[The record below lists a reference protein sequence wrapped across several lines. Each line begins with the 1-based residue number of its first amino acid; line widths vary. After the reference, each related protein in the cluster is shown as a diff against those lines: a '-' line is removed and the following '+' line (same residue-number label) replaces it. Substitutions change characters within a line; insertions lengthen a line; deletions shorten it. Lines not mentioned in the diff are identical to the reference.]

1 MRESHK
7 LSTQQNKISTGS
19 KGLSTISKN
28 MGSIGTNAG
37 NMANQLET
45 ALKSIAD
52 MNGDF
57 TAAADGLSIMSKAVG
72 ELVRVGQG
80 LTGVATKIKNIGT
93 ALKGISDAGN
103 IFNAPLVN
111 IETQV
116 NGATNAVVNGT
127 TKMKSSFTSTRD
139 SATSFSNNVT
149 QGFVRLQQAL
159 NFTPKFEVMKA
170 GMMSFSQSLN
180 VVQAGAEGV
189 KVKLVGLSSAV
200 EKTSS
205 SIIRF
210 SGANSSATATINTQ
224 MAELSG
230 LENIYMQ
237 MSGVA
242 NTLVSATGRV
252 TVAGTQAKA
261 SFLSQSQGLSYL
273 RNAQSQV
280 MSTSASLTGEFRV
293 LTASSQTTYSAIMR
307 QANAFT
313 SFNTA
318 SRSAMSAAT
327 SLSGE
332 FRVLTA
338 SSQTTYSAMMR
349 LANAS
354 TSFSSATMGAKT
366 AAVGLSGQF
375 QTVGTAMDG
384 MSAKA
389 KTATTR
395 INELDQAGKLLR
407 RTFSMFVVMYLFNF
421 AMGLSEAAGAAIN
434 ARENIKSMAEL
445 MGWSGQQ
452 TDAFTAKIRE
462 LQGTYAKIDMTQVGS
477 QVAGIAQQYN
487 LSAEAATNFIDVA
500 GVFTA
505 AMATE
510 GRSTEDATLALKDYM
525 DQGTGWQRRMQ
536 EIGVTEDKLK
546 ATGLWNGDKN
556 DVNGL
561 IAALGELEKQMHLVQ
576 KAQRIN
582 TPQEGLN
589 AIKATIGNIAADLYE
604 IFGSDITGLLR
615 GINAALWQLDY
626 FINAVRDGFNSLPKP
641 LQGIIHW
648 LALTGV
654 GTTAVILV
662 LGKII
667 PVLKNAAAGVKLF
680 FDAMRNGGVLN
691 TLIRKLGEYLGLL
704 EKIDDVQGGST
715 GDGGTTGK
723 KKKKQKTPTDGDN
736 FPDVPNTDKD
746 KGKVKKWED
755 YKVEIKEMGFKFVK
769 AAAAIVMVMGLI
781 AVAILSL
788 LLPMAALALAGM
800 AYKRVEPQVKQGIE
814 AVKSMAIVIAPLAVA
829 VVALITIMD
838 KFNISATR
846 IGKSALSVG
855 TSIAVVLGLVAEVIL
870 MIIPSMISLAAAGY
884 VAQAVGPQIKSGVQ
898 AIQTITPILATLTPI
913 VAALVLIMGK
923 FNVSVGTIAK
933 GALSAAAGIAAVLL
947 LVAEAIVLM
956 VVPLY
961 ALAVVGDQYSGMEA
975 SVDKG
980 IQGIDAVAKALNALL
995 PFALL
1000 FIVATIAFIVPE
1012 AGLIVACGAMLGI
1025 AAAIL
1030 LLTEAIVLMGVPLI
1044 GLAALGDMYAPIEAS
1059 VNKGIQG
1066 INAVTKALNALLPFA
1081 LLFVAAT
1088 IAFIAPEAGIII
1100 ACGAM
1105 LGIAAVILLLTEAIV
1120 GMGIPLQALASL
1132 GDSLPDMG
1140 AVTKGTQA
1148 IQQVG
1153 IALNVL
1159 AEAMKNMTAAV
1170 FYTIVNEAMAI
1181 VAGFGSINFILGT
1194 ALDTIKNF
1202 ITDFNSKNIPL
1213 INNGQAKVNAMKQVA
1228 SVLVFLK
1235 STLAQISS
1243 AANGS
1248 WFVGMNVA
1256 LIINAL
1262 SQVSFLILGINS
1274 INIPTVNM
1282 GGKITAM
1289 KNLIPFLNSL
1299 GPVLNAMRGVSV
1311 GSLLVGVNTYLIVN
1325 AVTQIASLLSQINA
1339 VPITAP
1345 NLAGK
1350 TSAMNGLN
1358 TFLTSFKVTVQKVQE
1373 AGTAIGPAGIGVA
1386 TKAIYTGLQAI
1397 NELVNKVNGST
1408 TVSGG
1413 AKLTSAANGIIKL
1426 ANSVKQGANTIKA
1439 SASTWRT
1446 AGQQI
1451 GNQFAAG
1458 VNTSRTTVANAMKQ
1472 LAASGINAIK
1482 NRYATFRSAG
1492 TAAGKQVATG
1502 YKSGIHGI
1510 VQATI
1515 SELTAAINAIKNRYD
1530 TFYNAGKAA
1539 GEAVSRGYLDGNQI
1553 ASPGIIARSTKQE
1566 MLYTLDY
1573 LDESIEP
1580 LRERGLT
1587 LGQTLS
1593 QAYTDSNTLSQDMNL
1608 NMNITGGDT
1617 SQTAAN
1623 LSSLMIAQQQYNSQM
1638 QQQALMNSTTIQGIN
1653 STTATATTG
1662 QYTLL
1667 GQQMGT
1673 TFTQMGNNATTA
1685 FNKVGTTS
1693 NTAMNK
1699 IVTTNKSG
1707 LNKANTVTK
1716 TELNNMNKTTTS
1728 TVGKMNNAWNSMKNH
1743 IVSAASQIQ
1752 TQSYAKFSSLHRSIS
1767 SFYNQLA
1774 SAHFSAGLVAGP
1786 SNGHGYSTIGR
1797 YGANTGGPL
1806 NAHGIRTVQKE
1817 YIGSSY
1823 GPSQS
1828 DSKKSKTYLDL
1839 LDNPDPELLKMMRVQ
1854 SGCQGDDCY
1863 FGTVD
1868 TNYNRIKTTA
1878 DAWSIADPWFLGIQ
1892 IPMNNYVRDFED
1904 GKTKRIDASNFEEI
1918 LRLVLTTRGFANP
1931 GTYEYYANSKYSNQ
1945 EVWDGLHCN
1954 CYDGAE
1960 MIAEIGQ
1967 MLGLGGSIVHG
1978 SWKGEGHM
1986 GAMVAGQLYDMTQ
1999 FQKHGVF
2006 RGTPGVSFGPSQIK
2020 TSSVHKEQYG
2030 QLADTQD
2037 NDSNK
2042 NQTVINFDFTGATIY
2057 GEEGL
2062 IEKIKDAAVKVFYQ
2076 EQGTNPNTGI

>member
-1 MRESHK
+1 MATTGASATAYLKLDITGFQTGLTTAMRELNK
-7 LSTQQNKISTGS
+7 LSTSLNKIGTGS
-19 KGLSTISKN
+19 KGLSAISKN
-28 MGSIGTNAG
+28 MESIGTNAG

-57 TAAADGLSIMSKAVG
+57 TVAADGLSIMSKAVG

-139 SATSFSNNVT
+139 SATSFSNKVLE
-149 QGFVRLQQAL
+149 GFVRIEQAL

-280 MSTSASLTGEFRV
+280 MSTTASLTGEFRV

-313 SFNTA
+313 TFTA
-318 SRSAMSAAT
+318 STRGAMSAAT

-338 SSQTTYSAMMR
+338 SSQTAYSAMMR
-349 LANAS
+349 QANAV
-354 TSFSSATMGAKT
+354 TSFSYASGQAKT
-366 AAVGLSGQF
+366 TSAALNGQF
-375 QTVGTAMDG
+375 QTTATGMDNL
-384 MSAKA
+384 SNKT

-445 MGWSGQQ
+445 MQWSGQQ

-462 LQGTYAKIDMTQVGS
+462 LQGTYQKIDMTQVGS

-487 LSAEAATNFIDVA
+487 LSADAATNFIEVA

-510 GRSTEDATLALKDYM
+510 GRTTEDATLALKDYM
-525 DQGTGWQRRMQ
+525 DQGSGWQRRMQ

-546 ATGLWNGDKN
+546 ATGLWKGDKN

-561 IAALGELEKQMHLVQ
+561 IAALGELEKQMHLVE

-648 LALTGV
+648 LALTGI

-923 FNVSVGTIAK
+923 FNISVGTIAK
-933 GALSAAAGIAAVLL
+933 GTLSAAAGIAAVLL

-956 VVPLY
+956 VAPLY
-961 ALAVVGDQYSGMEA
+961 ALAVVGDMYSGM
-975 SVDKG
+975 
-980 IQGIDAVAKALNALL
+980 
-995 PFALL
+995 
-1000 FIVATIAFIVPE
+1000 
-1012 AGLIVACGAMLGI
+1012 
-1025 AAAIL
+1025 
-1030 LLTEAIVLMGVPLI
+1030 
-1044 GLAALGDMYAPIEAS
+1044 EAS

-1153 IALNVL
+1153 VALNVL

-1248 WFVGMNVA
+1248 WFVGMNVS

-1472 LAASGINAIK
+1472 LADSGINAIK

-1673 TFTQMGNNATTA
+1673 TFTQMGNDATLA

-1699 IVTTNKSG
+1699 IATTTKSG

-1786 SNGHGYSTIGR
+1786 SNGHSYSTIGR

-1828 DSKKSKTYLDL
+1828 NSKKSKTYLDL